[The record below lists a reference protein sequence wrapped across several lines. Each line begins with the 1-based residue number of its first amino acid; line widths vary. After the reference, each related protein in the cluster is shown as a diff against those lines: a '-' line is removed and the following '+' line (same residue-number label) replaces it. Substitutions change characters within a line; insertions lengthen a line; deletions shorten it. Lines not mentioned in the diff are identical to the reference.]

1 MDPVYKLI
9 WQKCF
14 DLGGQCTLHGSQL
27 LPWARSA
34 SFSRDFS
41 VWRFSSSG
49 FSPWLYNRF
58 IKVCMW
64 KQSSDPRVTSSAT
77 RALLKKGTQTW
88 TESSIFRI
96 LLKVFIF
103 ERFQQ
108 VFLDCPFQETEDDL
122 IFCLR
127 KTLQVPFMRFTDFLT
142 IKTVFF
148 ILFIFYVDI
157 FFLCFF
163 LRLMRYSLIFALFSP
178 LPRFS
183 WNKDKYQVSGNC
195 QHLFSNRVPKSGCV
209 WMSLHWHHILSPPI
223 KAQTEQ

>member
-1 MDPVYKLI
+1 MWFGDPRQAALTAALIAWALPAILQGHDLLKNMDPVYKLI

-27 LPWARSA
+27 LERAQRLSHA
-34 SFSRDFS
+34 ISLFEGFHLR
-41 VWRFSSSG
+41 V

-142 IKTVFF
+142 IK
-148 ILFIFYVDI
+148 
-157 FFLCFF
+157 
-163 LRLMRYSLIFALFSP
+163 
-178 LPRFS
+178 
-183 WNKDKYQVSGNC
+183 N
-195 QHLFSNRVPKSGCV
+195 
-209 WMSLHWHHILSPPI
+209 
-223 KAQTEQ
+223 